1 MGEGALPESRHQALN
16 PENPRFLP
24 APSSALPRERPVA
37 SQGPPAGSAS
47 PGTPISGLREG
58 KGASMASQ
66 QPPRGRGWG
75 GGSGPC
81 HSSGPGGGAGGQ
93 GGGRRQLWLRPDL
106 GAERAS
112 ARPARH
118 SPSPPPTHPPGPE
131 HGWAVSQRG
140 WLGHGCARQTRTGGR
155 VFQGGRPAPALLVSP
170 PGPAGSSQLL
180 SWPTRSGCLDGVLSA
195 QTAGTGSGGSRV
207 LRGQAGDP
215 PTSRWSQQPLPA
227 LPHPTWDED
236 PEQGRLGGGTH
247 GPQPGQLQP
256 RPLRKGAR
264 GPRGWHHPAGS
275 TQSQTPGPDQFQGFR
290 HSGAP
295 AGLSRRSVPGT
306 S

>member
-16 PENPRFLP
+16 PETPRFLQ

-47 PGTPISGLREG
+47 PGAPISGLREG
-58 KGASMASQ
+58 KGASMASR

-81 HSSGPGGGAGGQ
+81 HSAGPGGGAGGQ
-93 GGGRRQLWLRPDL
+93 GGGHGQLWLRPDL
-106 GAERAS
+106 SAERAS

-131 HGWAVSQRG
+131 HGWAVSQWG
-140 WLGHGCARQTRTGGR
+140 WLGHSCARQTRTGGR

-180 SWPTRSGCLDGVLSA
+180 SWPTRSRCLDGVLSA
-195 QTAGTGSGGSRV
+195 QTVGTGAGGSRV
-207 LRGQAGDP
+207 SRGQAGDP
-215 PTSRWSQQPLPA
+215 PKSQRSQQPLPTPA
-227 LPHPTWDED
+227 PPH
-236 PEQGRLGGGTH
+236 LG
-247 GPQPGQLQP
+247 
-256 RPLRKGAR
+256 R
-264 GPRGWHHPAGS
+264 GPRTGEAG
-275 TQSQTPGPDQFQGFR
+275 
-290 HSGAP
+290 
-295 AGLSRRSVPGT
+295 RRDP
-306 S
+306 